1 MPSWDSSKV
10 QGRQFTRIC
19 RCRRFL
25 YPIQGY
31 GGIPVRPIQQCGP
44 EHDKQ
49 RYRRHTNAEERQ
61 GFRHRAQFH
70 NVSKAQIYGMEIS
83 TNACTPQ
90 QKRQAALYLGYVYT
104 EPRDADYKKRNALE
118 NTYTDPLQMKEK
130 SNDGK
135 YLKYRP
141 KHSFKATLDFQWKR
155 INIGAN
161 VNWKSKILA
170 WTILCWTNAAK
181 VNLTCWTTCAA
192 SSSARPTGKPWHP
205 IGKA

>member
-1 MPSWDSSKV
+1 
-10 QGRQFTRIC
+10 
-19 RCRRFL
+19 
-25 YPIQGY
+25 
-31 GGIPVRPIQQCGP
+31 
-44 EHDKQ
+44 
-49 RYRRHTNAEERQ
+49 
-61 GFRHRAQFH
+61 
-70 NVSKAQIYGMEIS
+70 
-83 TNACTPQ
+83 
-90 QKRQAALYLGYVYT
+90 
-104 EPRDADYKKRNALE
+104 
-118 NTYTDPLQMKEK
+118 MKEK

-170 WTILCWTNAAK
+170 VDYIMLDERSK

-205 IGKA
+205 IGKSIIRTMPQWTCASG